1 MSQPVEQ
8 LQYIHPNA
16 MGIAQEHQRLRNSDQ
31 GSDAKRIVS
40 PKFVGKTGLVRDWD
54 PDVYYDA
61 LETLVNQLR
70 IHNPHLDVLLND
82 LKLGKLCQNE
92 AKAFYEDRRNR
103 DTMQLQV
110 LNIGEKRSQKVLSV
124 QIVAFRPV
132 LLSSRLFR
140 CVANLEECSED
151 FECRV

>member
-92 AKAFYEDRRNR
+92 AKAFYEFAGFFYHRIG
-103 DTMQLQV
+103 TEKLHEI
-110 LNIGEKRSQKVLSV
+110 LNIIKFKKSICYKFKKKSYRLC
-124 QIVAFRPV
+124 
-132 LLSSRLFR
+132 SSK
-140 CVANLEECSED
+140 NKIED
-151 FECRV
+151 ELT